1 MQHYHNGYLNLLTL
15 LFINALVLLLLLV
28 TEDDLSLY
36 RQNLSVRQDYALQQ
50 AQLYQQYQQQY
61 AAFCQSNHTD
71 RLNYTERLSAEEYSY
86 GSGISHFIDCER
98 QQIFVQ
104 EPKKSLNSPL
114 KEYFNIDYPL
124 SAPSIENA
132 SATEPQIWKV
142 EQNEITLD
150 QDFYGVIVAL
160 NDLQIS
166 GQGTVFGAIIYE
178 RGLRYSENIK
188 IVFDVE
194 IIQNLSK
201 RYSSWKMRGGWRDF
215 GAT

>member
-1 MQHYHNGYLNLLTL
+1 MHLNEQKQIAYQATALVPLLNEVQMQHYHNGYLNLLTL

-71 RLNYTERLSAEEYSY
+71 RLNYTERLSAEEYY

-104 EPKKSLNSPL
+104 EPKK
-114 KEYFNIDYPL
+114 
-124 SAPSIENA
+124 A
-132 SATEPQIWKV
+132 
-142 EQNEITLD
+142 
-150 QDFYGVIVAL
+150 
-160 NDLQIS
+160 
-166 GQGTVFGAIIYE
+166 
-178 RGLRYSENIK
+178 
-188 IVFDVE
+188 
-194 IIQNLSK
+194 
-201 RYSSWKMRGGWRDF
+201 
-215 GAT
+215 